1 MLNWARRWVSQGI
14 VWPDIDYE
22 LIDVKERGLLR
33 GVVLNAG
40 SGWRDISH
48 LVEGTLINQDITWPN
63 DSRTN
68 VHIFSPLHDIPQPS
82 HSFDTVI
89 CIAVLEHV
97 ENPEE
102 VTAEMFRVLKQDGY
116 LIAAV
121 PFLQPEHKAPTDF
134 QRYTRDGLAALMGR
148 HGFIVEEIKP
158 LFSLYHTLH
167 WITYECLHVNNSFIW
182 KVLRVLLLP
191 PLAMLARKSDMATR
205 GRTEL
210 VPLWSVP
217 VSDRVATAF
226 RVIAKKG

>member
-1 MLNWARRWVSQGI
+1 MLNWVRRWTSQEI
-14 VWPDIDYE
+14 VWPEIDYE

-40 SGWRDISH
+40 CGWRDISH
-48 LVEGTLINQDITWPN
+48 LVQGTLVNQDIDWPNDWPN
-63 DSRTN
+63 DSRTKVN
-68 VHIFSPLHDIPQPS
+68 IFSPLHDIPRS
-82 HSFDTVI
+82 SGSFDIVI

-102 VTAEMFRVLKQDGY
+102 VTAEMFRVLKLGGY
-116 LIAAV
+116 LIATV
-121 PFLQPEHKAPTDF
+121 PFLQPEHKCPTDF
-134 QRYTRDGLAALMGR
+134 QRYTRDGLAALMER

-167 WITYECLHVNNSFIW
+167 WITYECLHIKNSFIW

-191 PLAMLARKSDMATR
+191 PLAILARKSD
-205 GRTEL
+205 L
-210 VPLWSVP
+210 
-217 VSDRVATAF
+217 VSDKVATAF